1 MEGAATENSVA
12 AMAACYERFDP
23 ETFLQK
29 FCSAEEIHLDRE
41 DGITRWE
48 LARLHGAFTEGDM
61 RGERLLDVGS
71 GPTLYQVMSACEVFN
86 QVILTDFL
94 EANRRELRLWLQ
106 NEGGS
111 KMNWTPFLQHV
122 CKLEGRRPSEWTDK
136 ATKLRQVVTDVLP
149 IDVHRPHPLGPDAPG
164 SLPFAL
170 ADCVTSCFC
179 LEGASPDLGA
189 FNRALIHIVSLLRPG
204 GHLLLMGNLGE
215 TYYLAGPGAKIPV
228 VALSEAK
235 ICSALKE
242 SGCSLIRLEVFQ
254 RPSYDSKEHSDS
266 EAKFFL
272 KARKN

>member
-12 AMAACYERFDP
+12 NMAACYERFDP
-23 ETFLQK
+23 EVYLQK
-29 FCSAEEIHLDRE
+29 LYSATETYLDRE
-41 DGITRWE
+41 DGNARWA
-48 LARLHGAFTEGDM
+48 LAQLHRAFTEGDVS
-61 RGERLLDVGS
+61 GELLLDVGS

-86 QVILTDFL
+86 KVILTDFL

-136 ATKLRQVVTDVLP
+136 AAKLRQVVTDILP
-149 IDVHRPHPLGPDAPG
+149 IDVHRPHPLGPDA
-164 SLPFAL
+164 LPLAV
-170 ADCVTSCFC
+170 ADCVTSYFC
-179 LEGASPDLGA
+179 LESASPDLGA

-215 TYYLAGPGAKIPV
+215 TYYFAAPGLKIPV
-228 VALSEAK
+228 VTLTEAQL
-235 ICSALKE
+235 CSAVKE

-254 RPSYDSKEHSDS
+254 RPKYRSEEHND
-266 EAKFFL
+266 AAATFFV